1 MSNEPTS
8 MPGPAG
14 PRPQVALAISWAFD
28 TFKRN
33 PLPFIALA
41 AVVAVIQVIQQI
53 GSQPLAAIVED
64 CTDPQTPGQINA
76 CAAAVGLAAIVG
88 LAVTFVFI
96 ALSFLATIGIYRA
109 ALDVSRGI
117 APEFTALLKTEN
129 LGRYIVFSL
138 AYLGLVIAGFVLCV
152 IPGILVAFLLQ
163 LGPFFILDK
172 GYRPVEAMKASYS
185 VISRNV
191 APAIVMVLFSL
202 LVTLL
207 GSVFYGILTL
217 VTLPFASL
225 FIVHMYRQFNGEPV
239 A

>member
-1 MSNEPTS
+1 MSNEFTPL
-8 MPGPAG
+8 PGPAV
-14 PRPQVALAISWAFD
+14 PRPQVSLAISWAFD

-41 AVVAVIQVIQQI
+41 AVVAVIQVIQEI
-53 GSQPLAAIVED
+53 GARPLTAIVED
-64 CTDPQTPGQINA
+64 CADPVTPGQVNA
-76 CAAAVGLAAIVG
+76 CAAAVGFAAIAG
-88 LAVTFVFI
+88 LAVTLVFI
-96 ALSFLATIGIYRA
+96 ALSFLATIGVYRA

-117 APEFTALLKTEN
+117 TPDFTVILKTEN

-138 AYLGLVIAGFVLCV
+138 AYLGLVIVGIALCV

-172 GYRPVEAMKASYS
+172 GYRPVEAMKASYRVVS
-185 VISRNV
+185 KNV
-191 APAIVMVLFSL
+191 GPAIVMVIFSL

-207 GSVFYGILTL
+207 GSAFYGILTL
-217 VTLPFASL
+217 VTLPFAVL
-225 FIVHMYRQFNGEPV
+225 FIVHMYRQFNGEVV

>member
-8 MPGPAG
+8 MPGSAV
-14 PRPQVALAISWAFD
+14 PRPQVSLAISWAFD

-53 GSQPLAAIVED
+53 GSQPLTAIVED

-76 CAAAVGLAAIVG
+76 CAAAVGFAAIVG

-117 APEFTALLKTEN
+117 APEFTVLLKTEN
-129 LGRYIVFSL
+129 LGRYVVFSL
-138 AYLGLVIAGFVLCV
+138 AYLGLIILGFVLCV

-191 APAIVMVLFSL
+191 GPAIVMVLFSI

-225 FIVHMYRQFNGEPV
+225 FIVHMYRQFNGEVV